1 MKSDHTNSILEGL
14 SPASGLRP
22 PSFVAIIFSILLVF
36 QSPSYAEQK
45 DWSNQGDQSS
55 WTDDANWYM
64 PGAPAEDDD
73 AKVDYSGAAVNIPQS
88 FEVKSLTIGGKK
100 SSEVNTSNFVTG
112 LVDPG
117 DTDKDAVTARRS
129 GHLILRGSTGTIKL
143 KGAYK
148 DSEEII
154 PDEPTF
160 LLYAS

>member
-1 MKSDHTNSILEGL
+1 MEKTMGL
-14 SPASGLRP
+14 SRLLFILAVG
-22 PSFVAIIFSILLVF
+22 ISITAAAN
-36 QSPSYAEQK
+36 AEQK
-45 DWSNQGDQSS
+45 DWSNQGDQAT

-64 PGAPAEDDD
+64 EGAPSASDD
-73 AKVDYSGAAVNIPQS
+73 AKVDYSAAQVNIPQT

-100 SSEVNTSNFVTG
+100 SSEVSTSNFVTG

-117 DTDKDAVTARRS
+117 TEDADAVANRKS